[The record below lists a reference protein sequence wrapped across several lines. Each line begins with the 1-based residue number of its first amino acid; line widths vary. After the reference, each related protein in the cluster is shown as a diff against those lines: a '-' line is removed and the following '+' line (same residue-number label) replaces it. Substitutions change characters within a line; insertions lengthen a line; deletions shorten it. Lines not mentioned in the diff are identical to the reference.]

1 VTHDQVEAMS
11 MADRIVVMHHGSV
24 QQVADPITLYD
35 FPANMFVA
43 SFIGSP
49 AMNLK
54 PATVTGQGYQI
65 GAAQLLSAPSGT
77 ATIGVRPEHLTP
89 SAGAGALEIAGKI
102 ALIETLGGETLL
114 HLDDGQTVWQVK
126 LAGHPTVKMGE
137 AMTVS
142 AQKENIHFF
151 SKDGLRL

>member
-1 VTHDQVEAMS
+1 
-11 MADRIVVMHHGSV
+11 VVMHRGSV
-24 QQVADPITLYD
+24 QQVADPITLYER
-35 FPANMFVA
+35 PANTFVA

-54 PATVTGQGYQI
+54 PANVTAQGYQI
-65 GAAQLLSAPSGT
+65 GAAHLSSAFAGA

-89 SAGAGALEIAGKI
+89 GARDLEIAGKI
-102 ALIETLGGETLL
+102 SLIETLGGETLL

-126 LAGHPTVKMGE
+126 LPGHPTVKVGE

-142 AQKENIHFF
+142 AQNENIHFF